1 VTASGADLGASEPA
15 APGGVGPRSA
25 GCSATGTRRL
35 AAAAKGQPDPAPLLH
50 PRSVAVVGANDRP
63 GSYGDVIFRNLAA
76 AGFEG
81 AVYGVNPKR
90 EEVHGKLCVPTVA
103 DLPEPVDAV
112 VVAIPAA
119 ACAPVLIEAGERG
132 CGGAIVLAAGF
143 GETAAGR
150 PLEDELRE
158 AARVTGIPVC
168 GPNGNGVVSIA
179 ARAPLWGDSVERLS
193 PGPVAVITQSG
204 NFGVNALGSDRG
216 LGFHTVVSTGNSVLL
231 EPSDWLEALAMTD
244 GVGSIALML
253 ESDGDG
259 ARLARALATCAE
271 REVGVAVL
279 KVGSSERG
287 AQAAGAH
294 TGALAG
300 DQRVFAALMEEA
312 GAAQATDP
320 GELLELAR
328 ALAVPT
334 ARPRRADASV
344 SAARDGSEGASWASS
359 ERPTG
364 RSNRPAAAGAVR
376 GSGDGGAAGPADGV
390 TGDQPSGETPTA
402 SSTPQSGLAILT
414 CSGGDSGMAADLA
427 AACGMELPELS
438 AAARKRLAEVLPSAA
453 TVGNPLDYTSMLWD
467 EHEALEEVAAAVSSD
482 PAIDQLLLLFDQP
495 RGLDPEVAEGWEAVR
510 RALLAGAAKGDAAT
524 ILASTL
530 PELLDPATARELTET
545 GQVATAAGLSAAIA
559 CAAALRTPL
568 AGPERLREIAAA
580 AESGRDGGAVEGRTA
595 GTEGAASGSAAD
607 DRESSGGGIDHA
619 TVDGTEASGSR
630 GVPSGGPAD
639 DCGSSGGGNG
649 AVDSI
654 DGALGEAEAKRVL
667 ADGGLAVPD
676 GGVAVDVAGAV
687 SVALSVGLPVA
698 LKLSSPTLLHKT
710 EAGALA
716 LDLRTEDEVRD
727 AAVRLLSLPA
737 AKGATLLVE
746 RMAGDGV
753 ELIFAVRR
761 DGVVPALMVGVGGI
775 WAEALD
781 DVALVPL
788 PASAERVE
796 RALRGLRAASLLT
809 GGRGGP
815 AVDLGAAAR
824 FGSRLGEL
832 ALEHGLDL
840 LEVNPALA
848 SPEGCVALDAVA
860 IRPSA

>member
-1 VTASGADLGASEPA
+1 VSA
-15 APGGVGPRSA
+15 A
-25 GCSATGTRRL
+25 
-35 AAAAKGQPDPAPLLH
+35 PDPAPLLH
-50 PRSVAVVGANDRP
+50 PRSIAVVGANERA

-81 AVYGVNPKR
+81 EVYGVNPKR
-90 EEVHGKLCVPTVA
+90 DEVHGKPCVPTVA

-150 PLEDELRE
+150 PLEEELRA
-158 AARVTGIPVC
+158 AARVARIPVC
-168 GPNGNGVVSIA
+168 GPNGNGVVSVA
-179 ARAPLWGDSVERLS
+179 ARTPLWGDSVERLT

-216 LGFHTVVSTGNSVLL
+216 LGFHTIVSTGNSAVL
-231 EPSDWLEALAMTD
+231 EPSDWLEAIAVTK

-259 ARLARALATCAE
+259 PRLARALATCAE
-271 REVGVAVL
+271 REIGVAVL

-287 AQAAGAH
+287 ARAAGAH

-300 DQRVFAALMEEA
+300 DQRVFTALLEEA
-312 GAAQATDP
+312 GAAQATEP

-328 ALAVPT
+328 ALAVPA
-334 ARPRRADASV
+334 ARPIRSGGRV
-344 SAARDGSEGASWASS
+344 TAATDSGEALA
-359 ERPTG
+359 PTP
-364 RSNRPAAAGAVR
+364 PAAAGPGRDNV
-376 GSGDGGAAGPADGV
+376 STVDSAGPAR
-390 TGDQPSGETPTA
+390 ET
-402 SSTPQSGLAILT
+402 GLAILT

-427 AACGMELPELS
+427 AKRGLELPELS
-438 AAARKRLAEVLPSAA
+438 RATAERLGAVLPSAA
-453 TVGNPLDYTSMLWD
+453 TVGNPLDYTSMLWED
-467 EHEALEEVAAAVSSD
+467 HEALEEVAAAVSSD

-510 RALLAGAAKGDAAT
+510 RALLAGAARGDAAT

-530 PELLDPATARELTET
+530 PELLDPDTATELTNA
-545 GQVATAAGLSAAIA
+545 GRVATAAGLGAAIA
-559 CAAALRTPL
+559 CAAALRTPF
-568 AGPERLREIAAA
+568 ADPDRLREIAAA
-580 AESGRDGGAVEGRTA
+580 AESGGNGAAVQGRTA
-595 GTEGAASGSAAD
+595 GTEGAASGGAS
-607 DRESSGGGIDHA
+607 
-619 TVDGTEASGSR
+619 DGAR
-630 GVPSGGPAD
+630 
-639 DCGSSGGGNG
+639 
-649 AVDSI
+649 DSI
-654 DGALGEAEAKRVL
+654 DGALGEAEAKRLL
-667 ADGGLAVPD
+667 AEGGLAVPD
-676 GGVAVDVAGAV
+676 GSVAVDVAGAV
-687 SVALSVGLPVA
+687 EVALSVGLPVA
-698 LKLSSPTLLHKT
+698 LKLSSPALLHKT

-716 LDLRTEDEVRD
+716 LDLRTEDDVRD
-727 AAVRLLSLPA
+727 AAERLLGLPA
-737 AKGATLLVE
+737 AAGATLLVE

-761 DGVVPALMVGVGGI
+761 DGVVPALLLGVGGI

-809 GGRGGP
+809 GARGGP
-815 AVDLGAAAR
+815 AVDLAAAAH

-832 ALEHGLDL
+832 ALEHRLDL

-848 SPEGCVALDAVA
+848 SPHGCVALDAIA
-860 IRPSA
+860 IRTSVTPPG

>member
-1 VTASGADLGASEPA
+1 
-15 APGGVGPRSA
+15 
-25 GCSATGTRRL
+25 
-35 AAAAKGQPDPAPLLH
+35 
-50 PRSVAVVGANDRP
+50 VVGANDRA

-81 AVYGVNPKR
+81 SVYGVNPKR
-90 EEVHGKLCVPTVA
+90 DEVHGKPCVPTVA

-150 PLEDELRE
+150 PLEEDLRA
-158 AARVTGIPVC
+158 AARIAGIPVC
-168 GPNGNGVVSIA
+168 GPNGNGVVSVA
-179 ARAPLWGDSVERLS
+179 ARAPLWGDSVERLT

-216 LGFHTVVSTGNSVLL
+216 LGFHTVVSTGNSAVL
-231 EPSDWLEALAMTD
+231 EPSDWLEALAVTA

-271 REVGVAVL
+271 HEIGVAVL
-279 KVGSSERG
+279 KVGSSEGG
-287 AQAAGAH
+287 ARAAGAH

-300 DQRVFAALMEEA
+300 DQRVFAALLEEA
-312 GAAQATDP
+312 GAAQATEP

-328 ALAVPT
+328 ALAVPA
-334 ARPRRADASV
+334 ARPSRR
-344 SAARDGSEGASWASS
+344 G
-359 ERPTG
+359 
-364 RSNRPAAAGAVR
+364 
-376 GSGDGGAAGPADGV
+376 
-390 TGDQPSGETPTA
+390 
-402 SSTPQSGLAILT
+402 GLAILT

-427 AACGMELPELS
+427 AARGLELPELS
-438 AAARKRLAEVLPSAA
+438 PAACDRLGAVLPSAA

-467 EHEALEEVAAAVSSD
+467 EHEALEEVAAAVSTD

-495 RGLDPEVAEGWEAVR
+495 RGLDPDVAEGWEAVR
-510 RALLAGAAKGDAAT
+510 RALLAGAARGDAAT

-530 PELLDPATARELTET
+530 PELLDPDTATELTE
-545 GQVATAAGLSAAIA
+545 GGRVATAAGLGAAIV

-568 AGPERLREIAAA
+568 ADPKRLREIAVA
-580 AESGRDGGAVEGRTA
+580 AESGRDGAAVQGRTT
-595 GTEGAASGSAAD
+595 GTEGPASGGAAD
-607 DRESSGGGIDHA
+607 G
-619 TVDGTEASGSR
+619 AS
-630 GVPSGGPAD
+630 
-639 DCGSSGGGNG
+639 
-649 AVDSI
+649 DSI
-654 DGALGEAEAKRVL
+654 DGALGEAEAKRLL
-667 ADGGLAVPD
+667 AEGGLSVPD
-676 GGVAVDVAGAV
+676 GSVAVDVAGAV
-687 SVALSVGLPVA
+687 DVALSVGLPVA
-698 LKLSSPTLLHKT
+698 LKLSSPALLHKT

-716 LDLRTEDEVRD
+716 LDLWTEEDVRD
-727 AAVRLLSLPA
+727 AAERLLGLPA
-737 AKGATLLVE
+737 AAGATLLVE

-761 DGVVPALMVGVGGI
+761 DGVVPALLLGVGGI

-788 PASAERVE
+788 PSSPERVE
-796 RALRGLRAASLLT
+796 LALRGLRAASLLT
-809 GGRGGP
+809 GARGSP
-815 AVDLGAAAR
+815 AVDLTAAAR

-848 SPEGCVALDAVA
+848 SPTGCVALDAVA
-860 IRPSA
+860 IRPTPG

>member
-1 VTASGADLGASEPA
+1 VSA
-15 APGGVGPRSA
+15 A
-25 GCSATGTRRL
+25 
-35 AAAAKGQPDPAPLLH
+35 PDPAPLLH
-50 PRSVAVVGANDRP
+50 PRSVAVVGANERA

-90 EEVHGKLCVPTVA
+90 DEVHGKSCVSTVA

-119 ACAPVLIEAGERG
+119 ACATVLIEAGERG

-150 PLEDELRE
+150 PLEEELTA
-158 AARVTGIPVC
+158 AARIAGIAVC
-168 GPNGNGVVSIA
+168 GPNGNGVVSVA
-179 ARAPLWGDSVERLS
+179 ARAPLWGDSVERLT

-216 LGFHTVVSTGNSVLL
+216 LGFHTVVSTGNSAVL
-231 EPSDWLEALAMTD
+231 EPSDWLEALAMTE

-271 REVGVAVL
+271 REIGVAVL
-279 KVGSSERG
+279 KVGSSEGG
-287 AQAAGAH
+287 ARAAGAH

-300 DQRVFAALMEEA
+300 DQRVFAALLEEA
-312 GAAQATDP
+312 GAAQASEP

-328 ALAVPT
+328 ALAVPA
-334 ARPRRADASV
+334 ARPSRR
-344 SAARDGSEGASWASS
+344 G
-359 ERPTG
+359 
-364 RSNRPAAAGAVR
+364 
-376 GSGDGGAAGPADGV
+376 
-390 TGDQPSGETPTA
+390 
-402 SSTPQSGLAILT
+402 GLAILT

-427 AACGMELPELS
+427 AARGLELPELS
-438 AAARKRLAEVLPSAA
+438 PAVRERLGAVLPSAA

-467 EHEALEEVAAAVSSD
+467 DHGALEEVAAAVSSD

-510 RALLAGAAKGDAAT
+510 RALLAGAARGDAAT

-530 PELLDPATARELTET
+530 PELLDPDTATELTKA
-545 GQVATAAGLSAAIA
+545 GSVATAAGLGAAIA
-559 CAAALRTPL
+559 CAAALRTPP
-568 AGPERLREIAAA
+568 ADPERLREIAVAA
-580 AESGRDGGAVEGRTA
+580 KSGRDGAAVQSRTT
-595 GTEGAASGSAAD
+595 GTEGAATGDAAD
-607 DRESSGGGIDHA
+607 DGESSA
-619 TVDGTEASGSR
+619 DGTGAVTEASR
-630 GVPSGGPAD
+630 GAAA
-639 DCGSSGGGNG
+639 G
-649 AVDSI
+649 ALDPI
-654 DGALGEAEAKRVL
+654 DGALGEAEAKRLL

-676 GGVAVDVAGAV
+676 GSVAVDVAGAV
-687 SVALSVGLPVA
+687 DVALSVGLSVA
-698 LKLSSPTLLHKT
+698 LKLSSPALLHKT

-716 LDLRTEDEVRD
+716 LDLRTEEDVRD
-727 AAVRLLSLPA
+727 AAERLLGLPA
-737 AKGATLLVE
+737 AAGATLLVE

-761 DGVVPALMVGVGGI
+761 DGVVPALLIGVGGI

-809 GGRGGP
+809 GARGAP
-815 AVDLGAAAR
+815 AVDLAAAAR

-848 SPEGCVALDAVA
+848 TPDGCVALDAVA
-860 IRPSA
+860 IRTSVTPPG

>member
-1 VTASGADLGASEPA
+1 
-15 APGGVGPRSA
+15 
-25 GCSATGTRRL
+25 
-35 AAAAKGQPDPAPLLH
+35 
-50 PRSVAVVGANDRP
+50 VVGANERP

-90 EEVHGKLCVPTVA
+90 DEVHGRPCVPTVA

-119 ACAPVLIEAGERG
+119 ACAPVVVEAGERG

-150 PLEDELRE
+150 PLEDELRA
-158 AARVTGIPVC
+158 AARVAGIPVC
-168 GPNGNGVVSIA
+168 GPNGNGVVSVA

-216 LGFHTVVSTGNSVLL
+216 LGFHTVVSTGNSAVL
-231 EPSDWLEALAMTD
+231 EPSDWLEALGKAE

-259 ARLARALATCAE
+259 ACLARALATCAE
-271 REVGVAVL
+271 REIGVAVL

-287 AQAAGAH
+287 AGAAGAH

-300 DQRVFAALMEEA
+300 DQRVFAALLEEA
-312 GAAQATDP
+312 GAAQASEP

-328 ALAVPT
+328 ALAVPA
-334 ARPRRADASV
+334 ARPTRGRRADAGSTADDGGGGGGERGPTD
-344 SAARDGSEGASWASS
+344 SAASAM
-359 ERPTG
+359 
-364 RSNRPAAAGAVR
+364 
-376 GSGDGGAAGPADGV
+376 GP
-390 TGDQPSGETPTA
+390 
-402 SSTPQSGLAILT
+402 GLAILT

-427 AACGMELPELS
+427 AAHGLELPELS
-438 AAARKRLAEVLPSAA
+438 PAARERLGAVLPSAA

-467 EHEALEEVAAAVSSD
+467 DHEALEEVAAAVASD
-482 PAIDQLLLLFDQP
+482 PAVDQLLLFFDQP
-495 RGLDPEVAEGWEAVR
+495 RGLAPEVAEGWEAVR
-510 RALLAGAAKGDAAT
+510 RALLAGAARGDAAT
-524 ILASTL
+524 LLASTL
-530 PELLDPATARELTET
+530 PELLDPATAMELTKA
-545 GQVATAAGLSAAIA
+545 GRVATAAGLGSAIA

-568 AGPERLREIAAA
+568 ADPERLREIAKA
-580 AESGRDGGAVEGRTA
+580 AESGRDGAAAKGRTA
-595 GTEGAASGSAAD
+595 GIEGMANGSSAD
-607 DRESSGGGIDHA
+607 DRGPSA
-619 TVDGTEASGSR
+619 DGTRATAMASGD
-630 GVPSGGPAD
+630 PSGADGMGP
-639 DCGSSGGGNG
+639 
-649 AVDSI
+649 VDSI
-654 DGALGEAEAKRVL
+654 DGALGEAEAKRLL
-667 ADGGLAVPD
+667 AEGGLSVPD
-676 GGVAVDVAGAV
+676 GSVAVDVAGAV
-687 SVALSVGLPVA
+687 DVALSVGLPVA
-698 LKLSSPTLLHKT
+698 LKLSSAALLHKT

-716 LDLRTEDEVRD
+716 LDLRSEDDVRD
-727 AAVRLLSLPA
+727 AAERLLGLPA
-737 AKGATLLVE
+737 AAGATLLVE

-761 DGVVPALMVGVGGI
+761 DGVVPALLIGVGGI

-788 PASAERVE
+788 PAPPERVE

-809 GGRGGP
+809 GARGGP
-815 AVDLGAAAR
+815 AVDLAAAAR

-832 ALEHGLDL
+832 ALSHGLDL

-848 SPEGCVALDAVA
+848 SPTGCVALDAVA
-860 IRPSA
+860 IRPTPS

>member
-1 VTASGADLGASEPA
+1 MGA
-15 APGGVGPRSA
+15 
-25 GCSATGTRRL
+25 
-35 AAAAKGQPDPAPLLH
+35 PDPAPLLH
-50 PRSVAVVGANDRP
+50 PGSVAVVGANDRP

-90 EEVHGKLCVPTVA
+90 DEIHGRACVPTVA

-150 PLEDELRE
+150 PLEDELRA
-158 AARVTGIPVC
+158 AARLAGIPVC
-168 GPNGNGVVSIA
+168 GPNGNGVVSVA

-193 PGPVAVITQSG
+193 PGPIAVITQSG

-216 LGFHTVVSTGNSVLL
+216 LGFHTVVSTGNSAVL
-231 EPSDWLEALAMTD
+231 EPSDWLEALATIE

-271 REVGVAVL
+271 RDVGVAVL
-279 KVGSSERG
+279 KVGSSEGG
-287 AQAAGAH
+287 ARAAGAH

-300 DQRVFAALMEEA
+300 DQRVFAALLEEA

-328 ALAVPT
+328 ALAVPA
-334 ARPRRADASV
+334 ARPK
-344 SAARDGSEGASWASS
+344 
-359 ERPTG
+359 
-364 RSNRPAAAGAVR
+364 
-376 GSGDGGAAGPADGV
+376 GSG
-390 TGDQPSGETPTA
+390 
-402 SSTPQSGLAILT
+402 GLAVLT

-427 AACGMELPELS
+427 ARRGLGLPELS
-438 AAARKRLAEVLPSAA
+438 PAARERLGAVLPSAA
-453 TVGNPLDYTSMLWD
+453 TIGNPLDYTSMLWD
-467 EHEALEEVAAAVSSD
+467 DHEALEEVAATVSSD
-482 PAIDQLLLLFDQP
+482 PAVDQLLLLFDQP
-495 RGLDPEVAEGWEAVR
+495 RGLDAEVAEGWEAVR
-510 RALLAGAAKGDAAT
+510 RALLAGAARGDAAT

-530 PELLDPATARELTET
+530 PELLDPATARELTA
-545 GQVATAAGLSAAIA
+545 GGRVATTAGLGAAIA
-559 CAAALRTPL
+559 CAAALRAPL
-568 AGPERLREIAAA
+568 ADPERLREIAAA
-580 AESGRDGGAVEGRTA
+580 GES
-595 GTEGAASGSAAD
+595 
-607 DRESSGGGIDHA
+607 
-619 TVDGTEASGSR
+619 
-630 GVPSGGPAD
+630 
-639 DCGSSGGGNG
+639 G
-649 AVDSI
+649 AVDAA
-654 DGALGEAEAKRVL
+654 DGALGEAEAKRLL
-667 ADGGLAVPD
+667 AEGGLSVPD
-676 GGVAVDVAGAV
+676 GSVAVSVAGAV
-687 SVALSVGLPVA
+687 DVALSVGLPVA
-698 LKLSSPTLLHKT
+698 LKLSSPALLHKT

-716 LDLRTEDEVRD
+716 LDLGTEDEVRD
-727 AAVRLLSLPA
+727 AAERLLALPA
-737 AKGATLLVE
+737 AAGATLLIE

-761 DGVVPALMVGVGGI
+761 DGVVPALLVGVGGI

-788 PASAERVE
+788 PASPERVE

-848 SPEGCVALDAVA
+848 SPQGCVALDAVA
-860 IRPSA
+860 IRTSPGWWAENRTI